1 MKIEAK
7 VYKREF
13 LGMPSLRATANITI
27 DDCFVVKGILIME
40 GRNGLFMSMPSRRD
54 KDGKYID
61 ICFPIT
67 KEARQ
72 QIIDE
77 IMKQYNIIFN
87 EEQYEKEERQ
97 AIQNEENYEIS
108 DSDDYLPF

>member
-7 VYKREF
+7 VYKKDYKSIK
-13 LGMPSLRATANITI
+13 GTANITI

-40 GRNGLFMSMPSRRD
+40 SKNGLFIAMPS
-54 KDGKYID
+54 KKTANGEYKD

-77 IMKQYNIIFN
+77 IMKKYNA
-87 EEQYEKEERQ
+87 EQT
-97 AIQNEENYEIS
+97 AQNEDFDENFGN
-108 DSDDYLPF
+108 DLPF

>member
-7 VYKREF
+7 VYKREYNN
-13 LGMPSLRATANITI
+13 LKGTANITI

-40 GRNGLFMSMPSRRD
+40 GKNGLFMSMPSKKD
-54 KDGKYID
+54 KNGDYKD

-77 IMKQYNIIFN
+77 IMKQYNN
-87 EEQYEKEERQ
+87 LDEESKNIQQERE
-97 AIQNEENYEIS
+97 AIQNEEFTDINKY
-108 DSDDYLPF
+108 DLPF

>member
-1 MKIEAK
+1 MNIKAK
-7 VYKREF
+7 VYKKQTAI
-13 LGMPSLRATANITI
+13 PSIKGVASITI

-40 GRNGLFMSMPSRRD
+40 GKNGLFMSMPT
-54 KDGKYID
+54 KKNATGEYKD

-77 IMKQYNIIFN
+77 IMKQYNN
-87 EEQYEKEERQ
+87 LDEESKNIQQERE
-97 AIQNEENYEIS
+97 AIQNEGSYEEVFGGE
-108 DSDDYLPF
+108 LPF

>member
-1 MKIEAK
+1 MNIKAK
-7 VYKREF
+7 VYKREC

-27 DDCFVVKGILIME
+27 DDCFVVKGINIME
-40 GRNGLFMSMPSRRD
+40 GKNGLFMSMPS
-54 KDGKYID
+54 KKNTDGEYKD

-77 IMKQYNIIFN
+77 IMKQYK
-87 EEQYEKEERQ
+87 EEQYKQEERK
-97 AIQNEENYEIS
+97 AIQEETNY
-108 DSDDYLPF
+108 DVNFDMLPF

>member
-7 VYKREF
+7 VYKREYNN
-13 LGMPSLRATANITI
+13 LKGTANITI

-40 GRNGLFMSMPSRRD
+40 GKNGLFMSMPSKKD
-54 KDGKYID
+54 KNGDYKD

-72 QIIDE
+72 QISDE
-77 IMKQYNIIFN
+77 IMKQYNNISNDI
-87 EEQYEKEERQ
+87 QYEKEERE
-97 AIQNEENYEIS
+97 AIQNEEIYGIQ
-108 DSDDYLPF
+108 DSDLPF

>member
-7 VYKREF
+7 VYKREYNN
-13 LGMPSLRATANITI
+13 LKATANITI

-40 GRNGLFMSMPSRRD
+40 GKNGLFMSMPSK
-54 KDGKYID
+54 KDNNGDYKD

-72 QIIDE
+72 QISDE
-77 IMKQYNIIFN
+77 IMKQYNNIPNDI
-87 EEQYEKEERQ
+87 QYEKEERE
-97 AIQNEENYEIS
+97 AIQNEEIYGIQ
-108 DSDDYLPF
+108 DSDLPF

>member
-7 VYKREF
+7 VYKREYNN
-13 LGMPSLRATANITI
+13 LKGTVNITI

-40 GRNGLFMSMPSRRD
+40 GKNGLFMSMPSKRD
-54 KDGKYID
+54 KNGDYKD

-72 QIIDE
+72 QISDE
-77 IMKQYNIIFN
+77 IMKQYNNISNDI
-87 EEQYEKEERQ
+87 QYEKEERE
-97 AIQNEENYEIS
+97 AIQNEEIYGVQ
-108 DSDDYLPF
+108 DFGLPF

>member
-1 MKIEAK
+1 MNIKAK
-7 VYKREF
+7 VFKRETAI
-13 LGMPSLRATANITI
+13 PSIKGVANITI

-40 GRNGLFMSMPSRRD
+40 GKNGLFMSMPSKRD
-54 KDGKYID
+54 RNGDYKD

-77 IMKQYNIIFN
+77 IMKQYNNISN
-87 EEQYEKEERQ
+87 DKQYEKEERE
-97 AIQNEENYEIS
+97 AIQIENTAIDYTE
-108 DSDDYLPF
+108 DSLPF

>member
-1 MKIEAK
+1 MNIKAK
-7 VYKREF
+7 VYKREYNN
-13 LGMPSLRATANITI
+13 LKGTANITI

-40 GRNGLFMSMPSRRD
+40 GKNGLFMSMPS
-54 KDGKYID
+54 KKTPNGEYKD

-77 IMKQYNIIFN
+77 IMKKYNA
-87 EEQYEKEERQ
+87 EET
-97 AIQNEENYEIS
+97 IQNEDFEIMQ
-108 DSDDYLPF
+108 DSDLPF